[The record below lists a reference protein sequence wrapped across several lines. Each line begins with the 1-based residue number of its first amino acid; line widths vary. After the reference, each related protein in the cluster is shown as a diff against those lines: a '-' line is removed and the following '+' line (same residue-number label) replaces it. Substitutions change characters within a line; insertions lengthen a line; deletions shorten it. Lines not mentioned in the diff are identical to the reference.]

1 MTTSFDRASKS
12 PATLPTTPAQVPA
25 WAQRYRA
32 GEFPPYGY
40 TADVIELAIDLQAQ
54 TLQGLFVERG
64 QPPYHGAKA
73 WPGGFVEWNDQNAH
87 SAGLREVFEETGH
100 TAPPAFFQTLDTYD
114 ENGRDPRQFAG
125 YFDRGLWIG
134 TGVRIVSK
142 AFIALF
148 APAINQPTTPMPGQD
163 ALSAHWESVYRYL
176 PWEDLRGSVGRSMR
190 RQIIRQLTE
199 RWVRAAESD
208 EEAALRKRRI
218 ETTFASSDLRQW
230 NEERTTERFA
240 LLMETALVT
249 EAHRDQWGDVLPEAK
264 RQVLEHDIPL
274 AFDHRRMLADALGRL
289 RGKLKYTP
297 SVLAALVGSEI
308 TAPVIHRVCES
319 VAGRP
324 IHMANLRRALTD
336 THALLQPIKTIIAGP
351 RPPGRQATRYRWVKD
366 IDLARLDPAMRMPW
380 SAIPAR

>member
-1 MTTSFDRASKS
+1 MTPFDRTSKP
-12 PATLPTTPAQVPA
+12 PATMPPTPTQVPA

-40 TADVIELAIDLQAQ
+40 TADVIELAVDLDAQ
-54 TLQGLFVERG
+54 TLKGLFVERG
-64 QPPYHGAKA
+64 RAPYPGAKA

-87 SAGLREVFEETGH
+87 VAGLREVSEETGH
-100 TAPPAFFQTLDTYD
+100 SARPAFFETLDTYD

-125 YFDRGLWIG
+125 HFHRGQWVG

-148 APAINQPTTPMPGQD
+148 APASHQPTTPMPGQD
-163 ALSAHWESVYRYL
+163 ARSASWESVYRYL
-176 PWEDLRGSVGRSMR
+176 PWEDLRSSAGRSAR
-190 RQIIRQLTE
+190 REIIRQLTD

-208 EEAALRKRRI
+208 GEAAQRKRRL

-240 LLMETALVT
+240 LLMETGLLT
-249 EAHRDQWGDVLPEAK
+249 EAHRDQWGEVRPTAR
-264 RQVLEHDIPL
+264 RQVLANDEPL

-297 SVLAALVGSEI
+297 SVLGALVGSEI
-308 TAPVIHRVCES
+308 VAPAIHRVCES

-366 IDLARLDPAMRMPW
+366 VDLARLDPAMRIPW
-380 SAIPAR
+380 SAIPSR